1 MTQQEA
7 KEWLIAIG
15 KKYIHG
21 GDEGY
26 DKKRKKAIQIAIYA
40 LEKQIPKKVKMT
52 DDLYPLS
59 ICPYCKV
66 KHIPCRNFKYCSY
79 CGQALDWSDT

>member
-1 MTQQEA
+1 MTPQEA
-7 KEWLIAIG
+7 IEWLVAIV

-21 GDEGY
+21 GDDEY
-26 DKKRKKAIQIAIYA
+26 DKKRKKAIKIAIST

-52 DDLYPLS
+52 NDLYPMS
-59 ICPYCKV
+59 ICPRCKEE
-66 KHIPCRNFKYCSY
+66 HIPCRNFKYCSN